1 MSPLA
6 AQVTRTAQMGNLLTN
21 ELLTAEEFARVLVVS
36 KRTLFRLRSKN
47 LIPSPVVI
55 SAKIVRWRA
64 SDIQAYL
71 DGLPQRKV

>member
-1 MSPLA
+1 MSKSTVQATRA
-6 AQVTRTAQMGNLLTN
+6 AEVGCMLTN
-21 ELLTAEEFARVLVVS
+21 ELLSAEEFARVLAVS
-36 KRTLFRLRSKN
+36 KRTLFRLRSKG
-47 LIPSPVVI
+47 LIPSPVAI